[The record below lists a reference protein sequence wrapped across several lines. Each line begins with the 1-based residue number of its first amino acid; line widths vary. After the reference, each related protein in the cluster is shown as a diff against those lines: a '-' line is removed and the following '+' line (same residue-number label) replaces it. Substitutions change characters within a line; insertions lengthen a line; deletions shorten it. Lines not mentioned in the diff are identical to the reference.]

1 MKEKHSRIGEY
12 GFRLIPVE
20 GKMTKKG
27 KKIAPYWKKVR
38 FEWNHN

>member
-20 GKMTKKG
+20 EKKTKKG
-27 KKIAPYWKKVR
+27 KKIAPHWKKIKFR
-38 FEWNHN
+38 WKHN